1 MIAAKPGNVLVE
13 WDYKSCHVVTL
24 GFLAEDSNYL
34 RCARIDM
41 HSLVTG
47 HKLGLWNLP
56 IILRDESDS
65 QLKTR
70 CKWLKANPEWK
81 HIRDARMKHALLGIG
96 NGLRAKGL
104 FEKHME
110 DFSGQ
115 KEAAEFLAVAEALFP
130 KVFEWQKRVQK
141 QAHEQQFLKT
151 QYGHI
156 RRFYEVFRWD
166 TNKGGWG
173 HGDQAEEA
181 ISYWLSNIAF
191 GYIREHMLLLHRA
204 GLDSK
209 YGLCNNVHDS
219 LIFHF
224 PESMLSEHV
233 AEIYPILVAPSKVL
247 FHPTIAPEGLSIDA
261 DANWGYN
268 WSELHELE
276 VGNVQTL
283 ATA

>member
-1 MIAAKPGNVLVE
+1 M
-13 WDYKSCHVVTL
+13 WS
-24 GFLAEDSNYL
+24 
-34 RCARIDM
+34 R
-41 HSLVTG
+41 
-47 HKLGLWNLP
+47 
-56 IILRDESDS
+56 SDS
-65 QLKTR
+65 SPRIAITFAAPASTCIRWSPATSSASGTCRQSSVP
-70 CKWLKANPEWK
+70 NPT
-81 HIRDARMKHALLGIG
+81 ISSRRAARLGIG

-130 KVFEWQKRVQK
+130 KVFEWQKMVQK
-141 QAHEQQFLKT
+141 KAHEQTFLKT

-166 TNKGGWG
+166 YRKGGWG

-191 GYIREHMLLLHRA
+191 GYIREHMLLLHHA
-204 GLDSK
+204 GLDAK

-224 PESMLSEHV
+224 PESMLAQHV
-233 AEIYPILVAPSKVL
+233 AEIYPVLVSPSKVL
-247 FHPTIAPEGLSIDA
+247 FHPTIAPDGLSIDV
-261 DANWGYN
+261 DANVGKDWA
-268 WSELHELE
+268 SMEEISLKE
-276 VGNVQTL
+276 VSCAQTV
-283 ATA
+283 TT